1 MMSENTQTRATN
13 YDNLA
18 LKCWLYCIGPVR
30 RCEEL
35 KKLKADLQN
44 LGLSR
49 KQVHQGLIQL
59 ATKPRVILTRQ
70 IPYTR
75 YRLKNLSEDERGK
88 NITDNL
94 RTNALNLR
102 PRIEDIHKSNM
113 TERFMKEESKYI
125 KKADG
130 VTAHE
135 TALISSNRELFIPNI
150 KNPLTTMHSFDE
162 TLKQLDKSIFPK
174 MRVYEKS
181 TNTRKL
187 ENNVVSSKKC
197 DKDENHHCIRKHKDI
212 QKIREIPNLISDKVG
227 SNRIL
232 MFNKYKKKRIEP
244 KLKLKSCFVKKVND
258 SIQSDDYK
266 KVYTKNIKLDI
277 SKKLHNDKKLIDMK
291 VNSIPDKN
299 IYSKHE
305 DSTLNCNHKTEE
317 GTKMKKNTH
326 KRKLHKLM
334 VSDRH
339 KEIVQKRRK
348 IKDRF
353 RTYFGDCISISEDEQ
368 EQNIIEERFRK
379 TRKKDSVDSCESG
392 VYDAEKD
399 ITMTAA
405 CVDIIQ
411 KSNEDTSQGIIANV
425 DVSHKP
431 NDDISQ
437 GTITNLD
444 IIHKLNKSTSQET
457 IVNVNTNNGLN
468 EDTSQRTIVNVDV
481 IHESNEDTCQG
492 IIANVDTNHKSNE
505 GTSQGTIAN
514 IIQKSDEDTSQG
526 TIANVDT
533 IHESNEV
540 TGNTNNKTTNQIEG
554 ATNFVKIE
562 CNKLQNNT
570 YENKTHNIEIEKKEL
585 SRNKFINFSEKNDI
599 EKSKHASSVTD
610 MFQITE
616 QSKVN
621 VSTTKMKTTTEINNI
636 LPSDI
641 PEICIPSHD
650 TVTISKDFSGSEKSN
665 LDTKDFNDLLHMRL
679 FKTCQIRSNENVQET
694 DMNADIGESTNL
706 KKLSETQINC
716 NQSITERILNHTK
729 ENKKVQLS
737 SNTNKTD
744 NVISRNNIS
753 NVKNNE
759 NELAVENS
767 ELNISEKKDIQSNK
781 LPQGKLRVLSS
792 AELGARWCPTPVN
805 SVTSTVQFSHKNTE
819 TGTVPKTIVSIPAPV
834 SETASRTIP
843 ENMKKYMDLEFSK
856 SLYVTLVKI
865 YNLIQVIRKFP
876 ISNLNYDKLLNME
889 FQNLRKILNT
899 DDFINLTT
907 EIVSILNKTM
917 LVTPPLSLN
926 ELFHYAPSVKSYYVL
941 ILNKNKTTINNLNE
955 CRTVKSVGVP
965 NQITLNQNRCL
976 DAQVSQNIWASSVK
990 SRLQYLLS
998 IFSEHG
1004 QTLCLN
1010 IVPNQPQQNFQ
1021 EQVVLPLQNNVL
1033 QSNVLI
1039 NPNTVNN
1046 NSYNNNMHQHIYRM
1060 QVHTNFTQQKVSNVN
1075 FVEQNPVTNMHA
1087 RQSYPLQYS
1096 LFPPTGR
1103 NQLGGVHTSVPV
1115 TNASSINQQYVSSVF
1130 IPQSNTYCNVNVP
1143 NYTIQQNMNSIH
1155 MSQGTQLQGVLRS
1168 VSPNRNIP
1176 QPVQQ
1181 NTNSTHKS
1189 QRTQLQGVLRS
1200 VSPNRNIP
1208 QPVQQNTNSTHMSQR
1223 TQLQG
1228 VLRSVSPNRNIP
1240 QPVQQNT
1247 NSTHMSQ
1254 RTQLQGVLRS
1264 VSPNRNIPQ
1273 PVQQN
1278 TNSTHMSQRTQL
1290 QGVLRSVSPN
1300 RNIPQPVQQNTN
1312 STHMSQRTQLQ
1323 GVLRSVSPNRNIP
1336 QPVQQNTNST
1346 HMSQRTQLQGVLRSV
1361 SPNRNIPQPVQQNT
1375 NSTHMSQRT
1384 QLQGVLRS
1392 VSPNRNIP
1400 QPVQQN
1406 TNSTHMSQR
1415 TQLQGVLRSVSPN
1428 RNIPQPVQQNMNST
1442 HMSQGTQLQGVSRS
1456 VSPKRNIP
1464 QPVQQNMNSTRMLQG
1479 TQLQG
1484 VLRSVSPNRNIPQ
1497 PVQQNMNS
1505 THMLQGT
1512 QLQGVSRSVSPK
1524 RNIPQPVQQNMNSTH
1539 MLQGTQ
1545 LQGVS
1550 RSVSPN
1556 RNIPQPVQQNMNS
1569 TQMSQGTQ
1577 LQGVS
1582 RSVSPNRN
1590 IPQPVQQN
1598 MNSTQMSQGTQLQ
1611 GVSRSVSPNHNI
1623 PQPIQQNMNSTQMS
1637 QGTQLQDVSRS
1648 VSSNHNIPQ
1657 PVQTMV
1663 ATNISHS
1670 VPKNS
1675 QHIEQKHKKIIPQK
1689 RIPMEVLQNRTS
1701 EEVASSQQLKKSTL
1715 RRLKKKEN
1723 LQVSLESTTNLFDIL
1738 KYISDIQKLILLKQ
1752 LDYYFDCTTWLQQQ
1766 FSSEN
1771 WQEIHSERSVL
1782 LYFQT
1787 LLKHLVEKTIKSLS
1801 PDNYQTNILKNI
1813 EIDVPKVIQITVKED
1828 NGIYCQVEASKSNQ
1842 EQYNAMNIK
1851 QNCTNYEENS
1861 NVTITQNQCEK
1872 EHEATDNSQTN
1883 SSSIKQN
1890 LQSHQASDV
1899 DVCQENKVEREPNS
1913 SRNIHN
1919 SNTKEQNLD
1928 ESKKITENIPQVVK
1942 EKLSALSNMKL
1953 LDTLLQLNPHLVTV
1967 EISSKNDQV
1976 TVVDT
1981 NANSENTPKSEE
1993 PEEYQEHQH
2002 LKGTITDDLTVS
2014 SFKSPNNIEYFNNK
2028 ESHNTSLER
2037 PATTYIKDVRSISM
2051 ETYLKIGVTNN
2062 VPANTM
2068 EENIEEEEIKIC
2080 LYCGKPSTVACIIC
2094 LEAKYCSKE
2103 CSQLHWGDHYKD
2115 CSPVERSISS

>member
-1 MMSENTQTRATN
+1 MLQKKTFQLDIPDTKYHNANIRITRLCPGC
-13 YDNLA
+13 NLNRLEERIIVCLKHSLPWIQRKASLQA
-18 LKCWLYCIGPVR
+18 LDFCR
-30 RCEEL
+30 RCRQAL
-35 KKLKADLQN
+35 YKLKADLQN

-49 KQVHQGLIQL
+49 RQVHQGLIQL

-75 YRLKNLSEDERGK
+75 YRLKNLSEDGRGK
-88 NITDNL
+88 NIIDNL
-94 RTNALNLR
+94 RTNALNLH

-113 TERFMKEESKYI
+113 TERFIKEESKYI

-150 KNPLTTMHSFDE
+150 KNPLATMHSFDE
-162 TLKQLDKSIFPK
+162 TLKQLDKSISSK
-174 MRVYEKS
+174 MRVDEKS

-197 DKDENHHCIRKHKDI
+197 DKDENHHCIRKHKDT

-232 MFNKYKKKRIEP
+232 MFNKYKKNRIEP

-258 SIQSDDYK
+258 SIKSDDYK
-266 KVYTKNIKLDI
+266 KVYTKSIKLDI
-277 SKKLHNDKKLIDMK
+277 NKKLHNDKKLIDMK

-317 GTKMKKNTH
+317 VTKMKKNTH

-392 VYDAEKD
+392 VYVAEKN

-411 KSNEDTSQGIIANV
+411 KSNEDTSQ
-425 DVSHKP
+425 
-431 NDDISQ
+431 
-437 GTITNLD
+437 
-444 IIHKLNKSTSQET
+444 
-457 IVNVNTNNGLN
+457 
-468 EDTSQRTIVNVDV
+468 RTIVNVGV

-554 ATNFVKIE
+554 ATNFVEIE
-562 CNKLQNNT
+562 CNKVQNNT

-621 VSTTKMKTTTEINNI
+621 VSTTKMKATTEINNI

-650 TVTISKDFSGSEKSN
+650 TVTISKDFSGSERSN
-665 LDTKDFNDLLHMRL
+665 LDTKDFNDLLHMRP

-744 NVISRNNIS
+744 NVISTNNIS

-759 NELAVENS
+759 NELAVKNS

-843 ENMKKYMDLEFSK
+843 ENMNKYHTDLEFSR
-856 SLYVTLVKI
+856 SLYATLVKI
-865 YNLIQVIRKFP
+865 YNLIQIIRKFP

-899 DDFINLTT
+899 NDFINLTT
-907 EIVSILNKTM
+907 AVVSVLNKTM

-965 NQITLNQNRCL
+965 NQITLNQNRCF
-976 DAQVSQNIWASSVK
+976 DTQVSQNIWASSVQ
-990 SRLQYLLS
+990 SRLEYLLS
-998 IFSEHG
+998 NFFEQG

-1021 EQVVLPLQNNVL
+1021 EQIVLPLQNNVL

-1046 NSYNNNMHQHIYRM
+1046 NSYNNNMHQHTYRM
-1060 QVHTNFTQQKVSNVN
+1060 QVHANFTQQKVSNVN
-1075 FVEQNPVTNMHA
+1075 FAEQNSVTNMHV

-1143 NYTIQQNMNSIH
+1143 NYTIQQNMNSTH

-1181 NTNSTHKS
+1181 NTNSIHMS
-1189 QRTQLQGVLRS
+1189 QRSQLQGVLRS

-1240 QPVQQNT
+1240 QLVQQNMNSTHMSQGTQLQGVSRSVSPNRNILQPVQQNMNSTHMSQGTQLQGVSRSVSPNRNIPQPVQQNT
-1247 NSTHMSQ
+1247 NSIHMSQ
-1254 RTQLQGVLRS
+1254 RSQLQGVLRS

-1300 RNIPQPVQQNTN
+1300 RNIPQLVQQNMN
-1312 STHMSQRTQLQ
+1312 STHMSQGTQLQ
-1323 GVLRSVSPNRNIP
+1323 GVSRSVSPNRNI
-1336 QPVQQNTNST
+1336 
-1346 HMSQRTQLQGVLRSV
+1346 L
-1361 SPNRNIPQPVQQNT
+1361 
-1375 NSTHMSQRT
+1375 
-1384 QLQGVLRS
+1384 
-1392 VSPNRNIP
+1392 
-1400 QPVQQN
+1400 
-1406 TNSTHMSQR
+1406 
-1415 TQLQGVLRSVSPN
+1415 
-1428 RNIPQPVQQNMNST
+1428 QPVQQNMNST

-1456 VSPKRNIP
+1456 VSPKRNI
-1464 QPVQQNMNSTRMLQG
+1464 S
-1479 TQLQG
+1479 
-1484 VLRSVSPNRNIPQ
+1484 Q

-1505 THMLQGT
+1505 THMSQGT

-1524 RNIPQPVQQNMNSTH
+1524 
-1539 MLQGTQ
+1539 
-1545 LQGVS
+1545 
-1550 RSVSPN
+1550 

-1611 GVSRSVSPNHNI
+1611 GVSRSVSPNRNI

-1752 LDYYFDCTTWLQQQ
+1752 LDYYFGCTTWLQQQ
-1766 FSSEN
+1766 FSSEK

-1787 LLKHLVEKTIKSLS
+1787 LLKHLVEKTIKNLS
-1801 PDNYQTNILKNI
+1801 PDNYQINILKNI
-1813 EIDVPKVIQITVKED
+1813 EIDVPKVIQITVKEN
-1828 NGIYCQVEASKSNQ
+1828 NGICCQVEAFKSNQ

-1928 ESKKITENIPQVVK
+1928 ESKKITENISQVVK

-2037 PATTYIKDVRSISM
+2037 PPTTYIKDVRSISM

>member
-75 YRLKNLSEDERGK
+75 HRLKNLSEDERGK

-150 KNPLTTMHSFDE
+150 KNPLATMHSFDE
-162 TLKQLDKSIFPK
+162 TLKQLDKRISPK
-174 MRVYEKS
+174 MRVDEKS

-187 ENNVVSSKKC
+187 KNNVVSSKKC
-197 DKDENHHCIRKHKDI
+197 DKDENHHCIRKHKDT

-317 GTKMKKNTH
+317 VTKMKKNTH

-379 TRKKDSVDSCESG
+379 TRKKDSVDSCES
-392 VYDAEKD
+392 
-399 ITMTAA
+399 A

-554 ATNFVKIE
+554 ATNFVEIE

-621 VSTTKMKTTTEINNI
+621 VSTTKMKATTEINNI

-759 NELAVENS
+759 NELAVKNS

-843 ENMKKYMDLEFSK
+843 ENMKKYHMDLEFSK

-976 DAQVSQNIWASSVK
+976 DAQVSQNIWASSVQ

-1021 EQVVLPLQNNVL
+1021 EQIVLPLQNNVL

-1060 QVHTNFTQQKVSNVN
+1060 QVHANFTQQKVSNVN
-1075 FVEQNPVTNMHA
+1075 FAEQNPVTNMHA

-1208 QPVQQNTNSTHMSQR
+1208 QPVQQNMNSTHMSQG

-1228 VLRSVSPNRNIP
+1228 VSRSVSPNRNIL
-1240 QPVQQNT
+1240 QPVQQNM

-1254 RTQLQGVLRS
+1254 GTQLQDVSRS
-1264 VSPNRNIPQ
+1264 VSPKRNI
-1273 PVQQN
+1273 
-1278 TNSTHMSQRTQL
+1278 S
-1290 QGVLRSVSPN
+1290 
-1300 RNIPQPVQQNTN
+1300 
-1312 STHMSQRTQLQ
+1312 
-1323 GVLRSVSPNRNIP
+1323 
-1336 QPVQQNTNST
+1336 
-1346 HMSQRTQLQGVLRSV
+1346 
-1361 SPNRNIPQPVQQNT
+1361 
-1375 NSTHMSQRT
+1375 
-1384 QLQGVLRS
+1384 
-1392 VSPNRNIP
+1392 
-1400 QPVQQN
+1400 
-1406 TNSTHMSQR
+1406 
-1415 TQLQGVLRSVSPN
+1415 
-1428 RNIPQPVQQNMNST
+1428 QPVQQNMNST

-1505 THMLQGT
+1505 THMSQGT
-1512 QLQGVSRSVSPK
+1512 QLQGVLRSVSPN

-1590 IPQPVQQN
+1590 IPQPEQQNMNSTQMSQGTQLQGVSRSVSPNRNIPQPVQQN

-1611 GVSRSVSPNHNI
+1611 GVSRSVSPNRNI
-1623 PQPIQQNMNSTQMS
+1623 PQPIQQNMSSTQMS

-1689 RIPMEVLQNRTS
+1689 KIAMEVLQNRTS

-1771 WQEIHSERSVL
+1771 WQEIHSQRSVL

-1787 LLKHLVEKTIKSLS
+1787 LLKHLVEKTIKNLS

-1828 NGIYCQVEASKSNQ
+1828 NGICCQVEASKSNQ

-1928 ESKKITENIPQVVK
+1928 ESKKVTENIPQVVK

-2037 PATTYIKDVRSISM
+2037 PPTTYIKDVRSISM

-2062 VPANTM
+2062 VLANTM

>member
-1 MMSENTQTRATN
+1 MLQKKTVQLDIPDTKYHNANIRIKRLCPGCNLNRLEERIIVCLKHSLPWIQRKAPLQTL
-13 YDNLA
+13 DF
-18 LKCWLYCIGPVR
+18 CR
-30 RCEEL
+30 RCRQAL
-35 KKLKADLQN
+35 YKLKADLQN

-49 KQVHQGLIQL
+49 RQVHQGLIQL
-59 ATKPRVILTRQ
+59 ATKPRVVLTRQ
-70 IPYTR
+70 IPYRR
-75 YRLKNLSEDERGK
+75 YRFKNLSENEREK
-88 NITDNL
+88 NIIDNL

-102 PRIEDIHKSNM
+102 PRIEDIYKSNK
-113 TERFMKEESKYI
+113 TERFIKEESKYI

-130 VTAHE
+130 VKAHE

-150 KNPLTTMHSFDE
+150 CYKLKNPLATMHSFDE
-162 TLKQLDKSIFPK
+162 TLKQLDKSISSK
-174 MRVYEKS
+174 MRVDEKS

-197 DKDENHHCIRKHKDI
+197 DKDENHHCNRKHKDT
-212 QKIREIPNLISDKVG
+212 QKIREIPNLISDEVG
-227 SNRIL
+227 SNRTL

-244 KLKLKSCFVKKVND
+244 KLKLNSCFAKKVSD
-258 SIQSDDYK
+258 SIKSDDYK
-266 KVYTKNIKLDI
+266 EVYTKSIKLDNR
-277 SKKLHNDKKLIDMK
+277 KKLHNDKKLIDMK

-305 DSTLNCNHKTEE
+305 DSTLNRNHNTEE
-317 GTKMKKNTH
+317 VTKMRENTH
-326 KRKLHKLM
+326 KRKLRKLL
-334 VSDRH
+334 VSDKH
-339 KEIVQKRRK
+339 KEIIKKKRK
-348 IKDRF
+348 IKDRL
-353 RTYFGDCISISEDEQ
+353 RTYFGDCLSISEDEQ

-392 VYDAEKD
+392 VYVAERN

-405 CVDIIQ
+405 HVDIIE

-425 DVSHKP
+425 D
-431 NDDISQ
+431 
-437 GTITNLD
+437 
-444 IIHKLNKSTSQET
+444 ET
-457 IVNVNTNNGLN
+457 IVNVDTNYGLN
-468 EDTSQRTIVNVDV
+468 EDTSQRTIVNAV
-481 IHESNEDTCQG
+481 IHESNEDTSQG

-526 TIANVDT
+526 TILNVNVIHESNEDISQGIIANVDTSHKSNEDTSQSTIANIIQKPDEDTSQGTIVNVDT

-540 TGNTNNKTTNQIEG
+540 KGNTNNKTTNQIEG
-554 ATNFVKIE
+554 ATNFVEIE
-562 CNKLQNNT
+562 CNKLRNNT

-585 SRNKFINFSEKNDI
+585 SRNKFINFSEKNNI

-610 MFQITE
+610 IFQITE

-621 VSTTKMKTTTEINNI
+621 VSTTKKKATTEINNI

-641 PEICIPSHD
+641 PEICISSHD
-650 TVTISKDFSGSEKSN
+650 TVAISKDFSGSEKSN
-665 LDTKDFNDLLHMRL
+665 SDTKDFNDLLHMRL
-679 FKTCQIRSNENVQET
+679 FKTCQIGSNRNVLSIQEI
-694 DMNADIGESTNL
+694 DMNADVGESSNL
-706 KKLSETQINC
+706 KKLSEIQINS
-716 NQSITERILNHTK
+716 NQSITERRLNHTE

-744 NVISRNNIS
+744 NVISTNNIS

-759 NELAVENS
+759 NELAVKNS

-805 SVTSTVQFSHKNTE
+805 SVTSTVVQFSHKNTE
-819 TGTVPKTIVSIPAPV
+819 TETAVSIPAPV
-834 SETASRTIP
+834 SETASRTTIP
-843 ENMKKYMDLEFSK
+843 ENMKKYYMDLQLSK
-856 SLYVTLVKI
+856 SVYVILVKI
-865 YNLIQVIRKFP
+865 HNLIQNIRISP
-876 ISNLNYDKLLNME
+876 ITNLNYDKLLTME
-889 FQNLRKILNT
+889 LQKLRKMLNI
-899 DDFINLTT
+899 DDFIDLTNGV
-907 EIVSILNKTM
+907 VSMLNKNM
-917 LVTPPLSLN
+917 SVIPPLSLN
-926 ELFHYAPSVKSYYVL
+926 ELFCYAPSVKSYYVP

-965 NQITLNQNRCL
+965 NQITLNQNRC
-976 DAQVSQNIWASSVK
+976 DAQVSQNIWASPVQSK
-990 SRLQYLLS
+990 LQYLLS
-998 IFSEHG
+998 ISSEQG

-1021 EQVVLPLQNNVL
+1021 EQIVLPLQNNVL
-1033 QSNVLI
+1033 QSNVLV
-1039 NPNTVNN
+1039 NPNIVNN
-1046 NSYNNNMHQHIYRM
+1046 NSHNNNMHQHTYRM
-1060 QVHTNFTQQKVSNVN
+1060 QVHANFTQQKVSNVN
-1075 FVEQNPVTNMHA
+1075 FAKQNPVTNMHA
-1087 RQSYPLQYS
+1087 RQSYPLLPYFPTTSYS

-1103 NQLGGVHTSVPV
+1103 NQLGGVHTSVPL

-1143 NYTIQQNMNSIH
+1143 NYTIQQNMNSTH
-1155 MSQGTQLQGVLRS
+1155 MSQG
-1168 VSPNRNIP
+1168 
-1176 QPVQQ
+1176 
-1181 NTNSTHKS
+1181 
-1189 QRTQLQGVLRS
+1189 
-1200 VSPNRNIP
+1200 
-1208 QPVQQNTNSTHMSQR
+1208 
-1223 TQLQG
+1223 
-1228 VLRSVSPNRNIP
+1228 
-1240 QPVQQNT
+1240 
-1247 NSTHMSQ
+1247 
-1254 RTQLQGVLRS
+1254 
-1264 VSPNRNIPQ
+1264 
-1273 PVQQN
+1273 
-1278 TNSTHMSQRTQL
+1278 
-1290 QGVLRSVSPN
+1290 
-1300 RNIPQPVQQNTN
+1300 
-1312 STHMSQRTQLQ
+1312 
-1323 GVLRSVSPNRNIP
+1323 
-1336 QPVQQNTNST
+1336 
-1346 HMSQRTQLQGVLRSV
+1346 
-1361 SPNRNIPQPVQQNT
+1361 
-1375 NSTHMSQRT
+1375 
-1384 QLQGVLRS
+1384 
-1392 VSPNRNIP
+1392 
-1400 QPVQQN
+1400 
-1406 TNSTHMSQR
+1406 

-1456 VSPKRNIP
+1456 VSP
-1464 QPVQQNMNSTRMLQG
+1464 
-1479 TQLQG
+1479 
-1484 VLRSVSPNRNIPQ
+1484 NRNIPQ
-1497 PVQQNMNS
+1497 PAQQNMNS
-1505 THMLQGT
+1505 THMSQGT
-1512 QLQGVSRSVSPK
+1512 RLQGVSRS
-1524 RNIPQPVQQNMNSTH
+1524 I
-1539 MLQGTQ
+1539 
-1545 LQGVS
+1545 
-1550 RSVSPN
+1550 
-1556 RNIPQPVQQNMNS
+1556 
-1569 TQMSQGTQ
+1569 
-1577 LQGVS
+1577 
-1582 RSVSPNRN
+1582 
-1590 IPQPVQQN
+1590 
-1598 MNSTQMSQGTQLQ
+1598 
-1611 GVSRSVSPNHNI
+1611 
-1623 PQPIQQNMNSTQMS
+1623 
-1637 QGTQLQDVSRS
+1637 
-1648 VSSNHNIPQ
+1648 SSNRNIPQ

-1663 ATNISHS
+1663 ATNISHP

-1701 EEVASSQQLKKSTL
+1701 EQVASSQQLKKSTL

-1752 LDYYFDCTTWLQQQ
+1752 LDYYFGCTTWLQQQ
-1766 FSSEN
+1766 FTSEK

-1787 LLKHLVEKTIKSLS
+1787 LLKHLVEKTIKNLL

-1813 EIDVPKVIQITVKED
+1813 EIDVPKVIQITVKEN
-1828 NGIYCQVEASKSNQ
+1828 NGICCQVEASESNQ
-1842 EQYNAMNIK
+1842 EQHNAMNIK

-1861 NVTITQNQCEK
+1861 NVTITQNQREK

-1883 SSSIKQN
+1883 SSLIKQN
-1890 LQSHQASDV
+1890 LQSHQTSDV

-1942 EKLSALSNMKL
+1942 EKLSALPNMKL

-2037 PATTYIKDVRSISM
+2037 PPTNYIKDVRSISM
-2051 ETYLKIGVTNN
+2051 EAYLRIGVTNN

>member
-1 MMSENTQTRATN
+1 MLQKKTFQLDIPDTKYHNANIRITRLCPGC
-13 YDNLA
+13 NLNRLEERIIVCLKHSLPWIQRKASLQA
-18 LKCWLYCIGPVR
+18 LDFCR
-30 RCEEL
+30 RCRQAL
-35 KKLKADLQN
+35 YKLKADLQN

-49 KQVHQGLIQL
+49 RQVHQGLIQL

-75 YRLKNLSEDERGK
+75 YRLKNLSEDGRGK
-88 NITDNL
+88 NIIDNL
-94 RTNALNLR
+94 RTNALNLH

-113 TERFMKEESKYI
+113 TERFIKEESKYI

-150 KNPLTTMHSFDE
+150 KNPLATMHSFDE
-162 TLKQLDKSIFPK
+162 TLKQLDKSISSK
-174 MRVYEKS
+174 MRVDEKS

-197 DKDENHHCIRKHKDI
+197 DKDENHHCIRKHKDT

-232 MFNKYKKKRIEP
+232 MFNKYKKNRIEP

-258 SIQSDDYK
+258 SIKSDDYK
-266 KVYTKNIKLDI
+266 KVYTKSIKLDI
-277 SKKLHNDKKLIDMK
+277 NKKLHNDKKLIDMK

-317 GTKMKKNTH
+317 VTKMKKNTH

-392 VYDAEKD
+392 VYVAEKN

-425 DVSHKP
+425 DVSHKQ

-468 EDTSQRTIVNVDV
+468 EDTSQRTIVNVGV

-554 ATNFVKIE
+554 ATNFVEIE
-562 CNKLQNNT
+562 CNKVQNNT

-621 VSTTKMKTTTEINNI
+621 VSTTKMKATTEINNI

-650 TVTISKDFSGSEKSN
+650 TVTISKDFSGSERSN
-665 LDTKDFNDLLHMRL
+665 LDTKDFNDLLHMRP

-744 NVISRNNIS
+744 NVISTNNIS

-759 NELAVENS
+759 NELAVKNS

-843 ENMKKYMDLEFSK
+843 ENMNKYHTDLEFSR
-856 SLYVTLVKI
+856 SLYATLVKI
-865 YNLIQVIRKFP
+865 YNLIQIIRKFP

-899 DDFINLTT
+899 NDFINLTT
-907 EIVSILNKTM
+907 AVVSVLNKTM

-965 NQITLNQNRCL
+965 NQITLNQNRCF
-976 DAQVSQNIWASSVK
+976 DTQVSQNIWASSVQ
-990 SRLQYLLS
+990 SRLEYLLS
-998 IFSEHG
+998 NFFEQG

-1021 EQVVLPLQNNVL
+1021 EQIVLPLQNNVL

-1046 NSYNNNMHQHIYRM
+1046 NSYNNNMHQHTYRM
-1060 QVHTNFTQQKVSNVN
+1060 QVHANFTQQKVSNVN
-1075 FVEQNPVTNMHA
+1075 FAEQNSVTNMHV

-1143 NYTIQQNMNSIH
+1143 NYTIQQNMNSTH

-1181 NTNSTHKS
+1181 NTNSIHMS
-1189 QRTQLQGVLRS
+1189 QRSQLQGVLRS

-1240 QPVQQNT
+1240 QLVQQNMNSTHMSQGTQLQGVSRSVSPNRNILQPVQQNMNSTHMSQGTQLQGVSRSVSPNRNIPQPVQQNT
-1247 NSTHMSQ
+1247 NSIHMSQ
-1254 RTQLQGVLRS
+1254 RSQLQGVLRS

-1300 RNIPQPVQQNTN
+1300 RNIPQLVQQNMN
-1312 STHMSQRTQLQ
+1312 STHMSQGTQLQ
-1323 GVLRSVSPNRNIP
+1323 GVSRSVSPNRNI
-1336 QPVQQNTNST
+1336 
-1346 HMSQRTQLQGVLRSV
+1346 L
-1361 SPNRNIPQPVQQNT
+1361 
-1375 NSTHMSQRT
+1375 
-1384 QLQGVLRS
+1384 
-1392 VSPNRNIP
+1392 
-1400 QPVQQN
+1400 
-1406 TNSTHMSQR
+1406 
-1415 TQLQGVLRSVSPN
+1415 
-1428 RNIPQPVQQNMNST
+1428 QPVQQNMNST

-1456 VSPKRNIP
+1456 VSPKRNI
-1464 QPVQQNMNSTRMLQG
+1464 S
-1479 TQLQG
+1479 
-1484 VLRSVSPNRNIPQ
+1484 Q

-1505 THMLQGT
+1505 THMSQGT

-1524 RNIPQPVQQNMNSTH
+1524 
-1539 MLQGTQ
+1539 
-1545 LQGVS
+1545 
-1550 RSVSPN
+1550 

-1611 GVSRSVSPNHNI
+1611 GVSRSVSPNRNI

-1752 LDYYFDCTTWLQQQ
+1752 LDYYFGCTTWLQQQ
-1766 FSSEN
+1766 FSSEK

-1787 LLKHLVEKTIKSLS
+1787 LLKHLVEKTIKNLS
-1801 PDNYQTNILKNI
+1801 PDNYQINILKNI
-1813 EIDVPKVIQITVKED
+1813 EIDVPKVIQITVKEN
-1828 NGIYCQVEASKSNQ
+1828 NGICCQVEAFKSNQ

-1928 ESKKITENIPQVVK
+1928 ESKKITENISQVVK

-2037 PATTYIKDVRSISM
+2037 PPTTYIKDVRSISM

>member
-1 MMSENTQTRATN
+1 MMSENTQTGATN

-49 KQVHQGLIQL
+49 RQVHQGLIQL

-88 NITDNL
+88 NIIDNL

-102 PRIEDIHKSNM
+102 SRIEDIHKSNM
-113 TERFMKEESKYI
+113 TERFIKEESKYI

-150 KNPLTTMHSFDE
+150 KNPLATMHSFDE
-162 TLKQLDKSIFPK
+162 TLKRLDKSISPK
-174 MRVYEKS
+174 MRVDEKS

-197 DKDENHHCIRKHKDI
+197 DKDENHHCIRKDKDT

-244 KLKLKSCFVKKVND
+244 KLKPKSCFVKKVND
-258 SIQSDDYK
+258 SIKSDDYK
-266 KVYTKNIKLDI
+266 KVYTKSIKLDI

-291 VNSIPDKN
+291 VNSVSDKN

-305 DSTLNCNHKTEE
+305 DSTLNCNHNTEE
-317 GTKMKKNTH
+317 VTKVKKNTH

-392 VYDAEKD
+392 VYVAEKN

-444 IIHKLNKSTSQET
+444 IIHKLNKSTFQET

-526 TIANVDT
+526 TITNVDT

-554 ATNFVKIE
+554 ATNFVEIE

-621 VSTTKMKTTTEINNI
+621 VSTTKMKATTEINNI

-650 TVTISKDFSGSEKSN
+650 TVTISKDFSGSERSN

-716 NQSITERILNHTK
+716 NQSTTERILNHTK

-744 NVISRNNIS
+744 NVISTNNIS

-759 NELAVENS
+759 NELAVKNS

-843 ENMKKYMDLEFSK
+843 ENMKKYHTDLEFSK

-865 YNLIQVIRKFP
+865 YNLIQIMRKFP
-876 ISNLNYDKLLNME
+876 INNSHYDKLLNME
-889 FQNLRKILNT
+889 FQNVRKILNT
-899 DDFINLTT
+899 DDFIDLTT
-907 EIVSILNKTM
+907 EVVSVLNKTM

-926 ELFHYAPSVKSYYVL
+926 ELFYYAPSVKSYYVL

-965 NQITLNQNRCL
+965 NQITLNQNRCF
-976 DAQVSQNIWASSVK
+976 DTQVSQNIWASSVQ

-998 IFSEHG
+998 IFFEQG

-1010 IVPNQPQQNFQ
+1010 IVPNQLQQNLQ
-1021 EQVVLPLQNNVL
+1021 EQIVLPLQNNVL

-1046 NSYNNNMHQHIYRM
+1046 NSYNNNMHQHTYRM
-1060 QVHTNFTQQKVSNVN
+1060 QVHANFTQQKVSNVN
-1075 FVEQNPVTNMHA
+1075 FAEQNPVTNMHA

-1103 NQLGGVHTSVPV
+1103 NQLGGVHTSVSV

-1143 NYTIQQNMNSIH
+1143 NYTIQQNMNS
-1155 MSQGTQLQGVLRS
+1155 
-1168 VSPNRNIP
+1168 
-1176 QPVQQ
+1176 
-1181 NTNSTHKS
+1181 
-1189 QRTQLQGVLRS
+1189 
-1200 VSPNRNIP
+1200 
-1208 QPVQQNTNSTHMSQR
+1208 THMSQR

-1228 VLRSVSPNRNIP
+1228 VS
-1240 QPVQQNT
+1240 
-1247 NSTHMSQ
+1247 
-1254 RTQLQGVLRS
+1254 
-1264 VSPNRNIPQ
+1264 
-1273 PVQQN
+1273 
-1278 TNSTHMSQRTQL
+1278 
-1290 QGVLRSVSPN
+1290 
-1300 RNIPQPVQQNTN
+1300 
-1312 STHMSQRTQLQ
+1312 
-1323 GVLRSVSPNRNIP
+1323 
-1336 QPVQQNTNST
+1336 
-1346 HMSQRTQLQGVLRSV
+1346 
-1361 SPNRNIPQPVQQNT
+1361 
-1375 NSTHMSQRT
+1375 
-1384 QLQGVLRS
+1384 
-1392 VSPNRNIP
+1392 
-1400 QPVQQN
+1400 
-1406 TNSTHMSQR
+1406 
-1415 TQLQGVLRSVSPN
+1415 RSVSPN

-1464 QPVQQNMNSTRMLQG
+1464 QPVQQNMNSTRMF
-1479 TQLQG
+1479 
-1484 VLRSVSPNRNIPQ
+1484 
-1497 PVQQNMNS
+1497 
-1505 THMLQGT
+1505 
-1512 QLQGVSRSVSPK
+1512 
-1524 RNIPQPVQQNMNSTH
+1524 
-1539 MLQGTQ
+1539 
-1545 LQGVS
+1545 S

-1556 RNIPQPVQQNMNS
+1556 RNISQPVQQNMNS

-1590 IPQPVQQN
+1590 ISQPVQQN

-1611 GVSRSVSPNHNI
+1611 GVSRSVSPKRNI
-1623 PQPIQQNMNSTQMS
+1623 PQPVQQDMNSTHMLQGTQLQGVSRSVSPNRNISQPVQQNMNSTQMS
-1637 QGTQLQDVSRS
+1637 QGTQLQGVSRS

-1752 LDYYFDCTTWLQQQ
+1752 LDYYFGCTTWLQQQ
-1766 FSSEN
+1766 FTSEK

-1787 LLKHLVEKTIKSLS
+1787 LLKHLVEKTIKNLS

-1813 EIDVPKVIQITVKED
+1813 EIDVPKVIQITVKEN
-1828 NGIYCQVEASKSNQ
+1828 NGICCQVEASKSNQ

-1890 LQSHQASDV
+1890 LQNHQASDV

-1928 ESKKITENIPQVVK
+1928 ESKKITENISQVVK

-1981 NANSENTPKSEE
+1981 SANSENTPKSEE

-2037 PATTYIKDVRSISM
+2037 SPTTYIKDVRSISM

-2062 VPANTM
+2062 VLANTM

-2103 CSQLHWGDHYKD
+2103 CSQLHWRDHYKD